1 MEEEL
6 IKEQKVLAEKAEE
19 LYKEGKRL
27 LAEKDFDKAYDCFR
41 KSYKMYPRNY
51 TVCFKLFVQ
60 SIRDMKYDE
69 AFEYFETL
77 FATSNPYS
85 KMDNN
90 FYLYLLNVITE
101 VPDRYKEYV
110 KRLTIDDIKV
120 SIHDSRYQDA
130 SMQNKIR
137 ISAMQGKLSYAI
149 YLLNQLSNRGDVY
162 STQLLI
168 TKTLLRQA
176 IDVERKNKDTL
187 MELIKNKRYKEIVEF
202 LENKKEKQNLNAND
216 KYILRIT
223 EQIIEIQYT
232 NKVPEKTICMSE
244 CINEAIEAHD
254 YDLALSICKG
264 YDYKY
269 NINDEDNMVYL
280 LLMDICDL
288 TSKMTLNEEQIEIV
302 DTKEEV
308 SKEEMSRKE
317 EDTSLENIIG
327 YLVNNDLDNMFS
339 RLSVYLSSINKE
351 KYEFLITSLIKISLI
366 EKDMAFTKPILSLI
380 DISKDTYNFDITKYI
395 QQFYITLAQNKL
407 DEAKIYLSIIER
419 LHDLVDT
426 KISIN
431 DLLQALKNAEGKQDD
446 KTDMTDSSIDEVSM
460 ETELKEVMSTE
471 TIGQENTL
479 PKRDSTIEFI
489 ERNHKLLVENHGIII
504 LKPMNEERR
513 RVIYNIVN
521 KYPDMTSFSIG
532 AEPNKQLVLRYRKIS
547 NECVDIKKL
556 IEDSKLYY
564 RNGNYKKCIETN
576 LQILQT
582 NSPSAITYSRIGM
595 SYLKLGNIDEAI
607 TYLTVAT
614 YVSVAQGGNLD
625 YTDFVNVLKNKISK
639 ADKKPYFKMSMSD
652 FKDDL
657 QENYGIK
664 NLDQI
669 TAYIFENDLDI
680 ETVCSEFGVPIEQI
694 DVIKLIFAKKYYS
707 QGNYEM
713 GDTFVKSVE
722 RSKDKTPFVLKLFNE
737 VRTNKRF
744 YINRVVDDTKPLK
757 LTLKPDSNS

>member
-60 SIRDMKYDE
+60 SIRDMDYDV
-69 AFEYFETL
+69 AFNYYETL
-77 FATSNPYS
+77 CFTNSPYS
-85 KMDNN
+85 KNDNN
-90 FYLYLLNVITE
+90 FYLYLLSIITE

-168 TKTLLRQA
+168 TKALLRQA

-280 LLMDICDL
+280 LLMDICAL
-288 TSKMTLNEEQIEIV
+288 ISKMTLNEEQIEIV

-407 DEAKIYLSIIER
+407 EEAKIYLSIIER
-419 LHDLVDT
+419 LQDLVDT
-426 KISIN
+426 KILID

-446 KTDMTDSSIDEVSM
+446 KTDMMDSSTDEVSM
-460 ETELKEVMSTE
+460 ETEVMPTK

-582 NSPSAITYSRIGM
+582 NSPSAIAYSRIGM
-595 SYLKLGNIDEAI
+595 SYLKLGNIEDAI

-639 ADKKPYFKMSMSD
+639 ADKKPYFKMSMND

-744 YINRVVDDTKPLK
+744 YINRVVGNTKPLK

>member
-1 MEEEL
+1 MKEEL
-6 IKEQKVLAEKAEE
+6 VKKQKVLAEKAEE

-27 LAEKDFDKAYDCFR
+27 LAEKDFDRAYDCFR
-41 KSYKMYPRNY
+41 KSYKICPRNY

-60 SIRDMKYDE
+60 SIRDMNYDE
-69 AFEYFETL
+69 AFNYYETL
-77 FATSNPYS
+77 CFTNSPYN
-85 KMDNN
+85 KNDNN
-90 FYLYLLNVITE
+90 FYLYLLSIITE
-101 VPDRYKEYV
+101 VPDKYKEYV

-149 YLLNQLSNRGDVY
+149 SLLNQLSNRGDVY

-176 IDVERKNKDTL
+176 IDVERKNKNTL
-187 MELIKNKRYKEIVEF
+187 MELIKSKRYKEIVDF

-216 KYILRIT
+216 KYILRLT

-232 NKVPEKTICMSE
+232 NKVPEQTICMSE
-244 CINEAIEAHD
+244 CINEAIEAHN
-254 YDLALSICKG
+254 YDLALSICKS

-280 LLMDICDL
+280 LLVDICDL
-288 TSKMTLNEEQIEIV
+288 ISKMTLNEEQLEIV

-308 SKEEMSRKE
+308 SKEEMPRKE
-317 EDTSLENIIG
+317 ENTSLADIIG

-339 RLSVYLSSINKE
+339 RLSIYLSSINKE
-351 KYEFLITSLIKISLI
+351 KYEFLIVSLIKISLI
-366 EKDMAFTKPILSLI
+366 EKDMAFTKPILTLI

-395 QQFYITLAQNKL
+395 QQFYIALAQNKF
-407 DEAKIYLSIIER
+407 DEAKIYLSIIEISQ
-419 LHDLVDT
+419 DLVDT
-426 KISIN
+426 KISID
-431 DLLQALKNAEGKQDD
+431 DLLQALKNAEVKQED
-446 KTDMTDSSIDEVSM
+446 KTDMMDSSIDEVSM
-460 ETELKEVMSTE
+460 ETEVMSTE
-471 TIGQENTL
+471 TIGQENAL
-479 PKRDSTIEFI
+479 SKRDSTVEFI
-489 ERNHKLLVENHGIII
+489 ERKHKLLVENQGIII
-504 LKPMNEERR
+504 LKPMNKERR
-513 RVIYNIVN
+513 RVIHNIVN

-532 AEPNKQLVLRYRKIS
+532 TEPNKQLVLRYRKAS

-556 IEDSKLYY
+556 IEDSRLYY

-582 NSPSAITYSRIGM
+582 NNPRAITYSRIGM

-625 YTDFVNVLKNKISK
+625 YTDLINTLKNKISK
-639 ADKKPYFKMSMSD
+639 ANKKPYFKMSMSD
-652 FKDDL
+652 FKNDL
-657 QENYGIK
+657 QENYGIE
-664 NLDQI
+664 NLEQI
-669 TAYIFENDLDI
+669 TACIFETNLDI
-680 ETVCSEFGVPIEQI
+680 ETVCNEFGVPVEQI
-694 DVIKLIFAKKYYS
+694 DIIKLIFAKKYYS

-713 GDTFVKSVE
+713 GDIFVRTVEKS
-722 RSKDKTPFVLKLFNE
+722 KNKTPFILRLLDE

-744 YINRVVDDTKPLK
+744 YINRVVDTSKPLK
-757 LTLKPDSNS
+757 LTLEK

>member
-1 MEEEL
+1 MKEEL
-6 IKEQKVLAEKAEE
+6 IKKQKVLAESAEE

-27 LAEKDFDKAYDCFR
+27 LAEKDFDKAYDYFR
-41 KSYKMYPRNY
+41 KSYKMCPRNY

-60 SIRDMKYDE
+60 SIRDMNYDE
-69 AFEYFETL
+69 AFNYYEKLCFTN
-77 FATSNPYS
+77 SPYN
-85 KMDNN
+85 KNDNN
-90 FYLYLLNVITE
+90 FYLYLLSIITE
-101 VPDRYKEYV
+101 VPDKYKEYV

-149 YLLNQLSNRGDVY
+149 SLLNQLSNRGDVY

-176 IDVERKNKDTL
+176 ADVERKNKDTL
-187 MELIKNKRYKEIVEF
+187 MELIKSKRYKEIVDF

-232 NKVPEKTICMSE
+232 NKVPEQTICTSE
-244 CINEAIEAHD
+244 CINEAIEAHN
-254 YDLALSICKG
+254 YDLALSICKS

-280 LLMDICDL
+280 LLVDICDL
-288 TSKMTLNEEQIEIV
+288 ISKMTLNEEQLEIV

-308 SKEEMSRKE
+308 SKEEVSRKE
-317 EDTSLENIIG
+317 EDTPLENIIG

-339 RLSVYLSSINKE
+339 RLSIYLSSINKE
-351 KYEFLITSLIKISLI
+351 KYEFLIVSLIKISLI
-366 EKDMAFTKPILSLI
+366 EKDMAFTKPILTLI

-407 DEAKIYLSIIER
+407 DEAKIYLSIIEISQ
-419 LHDLVDT
+419 DLVDI
-426 KISIN
+426 KISID
-431 DLLQALKNAEGKQDD
+431 DLLQALKNVEVKQED
-446 KTDMTDSSIDEVSM
+446 KTDMIDYRIDEVSM
-460 ETELKEVMSTE
+460 ETEPKVVMSTE

-479 PKRDSTIEFI
+479 SKRDSTIEFI
-489 ERNHKLLVENHGIII
+489 ERNHKLLVENQGIII
-504 LKPMNEERR
+504 LKPMNKERR
-513 RVIYNIVN
+513 RVIHNIVN
-521 KYPDMTSFSIG
+521 KYSDMTSFSIG
-532 AEPNKQLVLRYRKIS
+532 TEPNKQLVLRYRKAS

-556 IEDSKLYY
+556 IEDSRLYY

-582 NSPSAITYSRIGM
+582 NNPRAITYSRIGM

-614 YVSVAQGGNLD
+614 YISVAQGSNLD
-625 YTDFVNVLKNKISK
+625 YTDLINTLKNKISK
-639 ADKKPYFKMSMSD
+639 ANKKPYFKMNEDS
-652 FKDDL
+652 FKNDL
-657 QENYGIK
+657 QENYGIE
-664 NLDQI
+664 NLEQI
-669 TAYIFENDLDI
+669 TACIFETNLDI
-680 ETVCSEFGVPIEQI
+680 ETVCNEFEVPVEQI
-694 DVIKLIFAKKYYS
+694 DIIKLIFAKKYYS

-713 GDTFVKSVE
+713 GDIFVRTVEKS
-722 RSKDKTPFVLKLFNE
+722 KNKTPFILRLLDE

-744 YINRVVDDTKPLK
+744 YINRVVDTSKPLK
-757 LTLKPDSNS
+757 LTLEK